1 MRERAR
7 RVFGYAVL
15 ASLVLHALV
24 FYVVPAAREFAA
36 LVPPEPEPLIARVEQ
51 LEPPPAPAPAP
62 AARPNPKPKPAAQPE
77 APQPVPSVPV
87 PVPVPRAEPVP
98 VPAPAVAP
106 VAVPAPPAPE
116 PASEPVVQAP
126 VPAPAPLARAA
137 PQPPS
142 PDAGAITRFR
152 QGILRTARADK
163 RYPRVAVD
171 NLWEGK
177 VGVRMSI
184 GADGRIAA
192 LRVTRGS
199 GHAVLDREALRLF
212 ETAQSRVPI
221 PRELRGQA
229 FEIDLEAVYDLTDQ
243 RSGWNTTTWST
254 SRRMPICSPS
264 AWLWWLGTSASTRR
278 PLASLSV

>member
-62 AARPNPKPKPAAQPE
+62 ASAARPKPKPKPAAQPE
-77 APQPVPSVPV
+77 VPQHAPPV

-98 VPAPAVAP
+98 VPAAAVAP

-116 PASEPVVQAP
+116 PASEPVVQA
-126 VPAPAPLARAA
+126 PAPAPLARAA

-152 QGILRTARADK
+152 QGILRTARADR

-243 RSGWNTTTWST
+243 RSG
-254 SRRMPICSPS
+254 
-264 AWLWWLGTSASTRR
+264 
-278 PLASLSV
+278 